1 MEDFQSKYS
10 GEQVEEYLDKIANDE
25 LINEVAGMI
34 PTKVSELEN
43 DSGYLTEVPDVQ
55 IPIESA
61 DGTTLVLGTNGNSVE
76 ARLNGSNLLTL
87 GTKVFVETQ
96 VLIGSKVAIGSKS
109 GSTFDRIEIGT
120 ALNSD
125 EVLRIKGP
133 VLISAQTGDTAL
145 TIGTNDTACLRID
158 WGASDRIVFTN
169 ASGKKGTIMLT

>member
-25 LINEVAGMI
+25 LINEVTGRI

-61 DGTTLVLGTNGNSVE
+61 DGTSLVLGANGNSVE
-76 ARLNGSNLLTL
+76 ARYDGGTLLTL
-87 GTKVFVETQ
+87 ATNVFVETQ
-96 VLIGSKVAIGSKS
+96 VLIGSRVAIGSKAPS
-109 GSTFDRIEIGT
+109 AVYRIEIGT
-120 ALNSD
+120 SLTSG

-133 VLISAQTGDTAL
+133 VFISAQTGDKAL
-145 TIGTNDTACLRID
+145 TLGTNETVGLRID